1 MVGDNFEVDITAAAG
16 LGMSTCWLAP
26 PERAQPAG
34 PRPTARITSLPEIE
48 RILAYGARPD
58 SRRWGRLAAR
68 SCWGFASQAS
78 SGGSGTAAADAFA
91 CILTV
96 AWLQH

>member
-1 MVGDNFEVDITAAAG
+1 VLGVAKPDPRIFRETLAALGGAPADRAWMVGDNFEVDITAAAG

-48 RILAYGARPD
+48 RILA
-58 SRRWGRLAAR
+58 
-68 SCWGFASQAS
+68 
-78 SGGSGTAAADAFA
+78 
-91 CILTV
+91 
-96 AWLQH
+96 